1 MTYQFN
7 LPPVVNFLQTLA
19 LIKAI
24 IKRINFANLMGIK
37 TRSIFILVHNAP
49 KHLFLFT
56 LKKPPPEIACG
67 EQPSVQDYTS
77 ELLFL

>member
-1 MTYQFN
+1 MLENASCEVYY
-7 LPPVVNFLQTLA
+7 LVYCA
-19 LIKAI
+19 L
-24 IKRINFANLMGIK
+24 
-37 TRSIFILVHNAP
+37 

-56 LKKPPPEIACG
+56 LKKSPSEMACG